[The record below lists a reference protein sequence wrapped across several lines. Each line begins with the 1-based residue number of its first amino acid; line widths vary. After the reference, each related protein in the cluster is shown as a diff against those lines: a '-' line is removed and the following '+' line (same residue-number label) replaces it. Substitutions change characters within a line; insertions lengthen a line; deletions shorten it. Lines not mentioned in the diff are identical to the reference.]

1 VPLLC
6 GIPMAAAPPLDGQ
19 QQLEFIDVV
28 NERLLIPNHREMPIY
43 VPYLKTTLTMGHFI
57 LVCKSDGDPLISKFY
72 ADQTV
77 QTTRDILLKYVVSSL
92 FFSEE
97 TFQHINNPAILP
109 QRMCST
115 ACLNVVEVV
124 NIGKIAEVNI
134 ASICGVAFIFLE
146 SEVNNQTYCIQGI
159 KNAFVIRSK
168 YCLSSKLLIPLDA
181 SIFFSFPDLDPA
193 HQGSWTECYGKSI
206 FVQLTI

>member
-1 VPLLC
+1 
-6 GIPMAAAPPLDGQ
+6 MAAAPPLDGQ

-92 FFSEE
+92 FFLKKHFS
-97 TFQHINNPAILP
+97 TSITLPYSHKGCAQQH
-109 QRMCST
+109 
-115 ACLNVVEVV
+115 V
-124 NIGKIAEVNI
+124 
-134 ASICGVAFIFLE
+134 
-146 SEVNNQTYCIQGI
+146 
-159 KNAFVIRSK
+159 
-168 YCLSSKLLIPLDA
+168 
-181 SIFFSFPDLDPA
+181 
-193 HQGSWTECYGKSI
+193 
-206 FVQLTI
+206 

>member
-1 VPLLC
+1 
-6 GIPMAAAPPLDGQ
+6 
-19 QQLEFIDVV
+19 
-28 NERLLIPNHREMPIY
+28 
-43 VPYLKTTLTMGHFI
+43 
-57 LVCKSDGDPLISKFY
+57 
-72 ADQTV
+72 
-77 QTTRDILLKYVVSSL
+77 
-92 FFSEE
+92 
-97 TFQHINNPAILP
+97 
-109 QRMCST
+109 MCST

-159 KNAFVIRSK
+159 KNAFVIWSK

-193 HQGSWTECYGKSI
+193 HQGSWT
-206 FVQLTI
+206 

>member
-1 VPLLC
+1 MPLLC

-57 LVCKSDGDPLISKFY
+57 LVCKSDGDPLIRQVLCRSNRPNYPRHFIKVCCF
-72 ADQTV
+72 
-77 QTTRDILLKYVVSSL
+77 LPL
-92 FFSEE
+92 FSEE

-146 SEVNNQTYCIQGI
+146 SEVNNQTYCIQGV
-159 KNAFVIRSK
+159 KNAFVIWAK

-193 HQGSWTECYGKSI
+193 HQGSWT
-206 FVQLTI
+206 

>member
-1 VPLLC
+1 
-6 GIPMAAAPPLDGQ
+6 MAAAAPLDGQ
-19 QQLEFIDVV
+19 QQLEFIEVV
-28 NERLLIPNHREMPIY
+28 DERLLIPNHREMPIY

-57 LVCKSDGDPLISKFY
+57 VVHKSGGDPLIGQVLCRSNRQNYPQHFIKVCCF
-72 ADQTV
+72 
-77 QTTRDILLKYVVSSL
+77 LPL
-92 FFSEE
+92 FSEE

-146 SEVNNQTYCIQGI
+146 SEANNQMYCIQGI
-159 KNAFVIRSK
+159 KNAFVIRFK
-168 YCLSSKLLIPLDA
+168 YCLSSKL
-181 SIFFSFPDLDPA
+181 
-193 HQGSWTECYGKSI
+193 
-206 FVQLTI
+206 